1 MSPNTPAVKPRLLVI
16 LPADAIGGAETVVF
30 NLLTGL
36 RGFDCALL
44 TQSAIAECYRR
55 CDIRLYLFD
64 DWQCSQ
70 PYRLSLGNSLRYAW
84 AIRSV
89 VRREKPRLVLSIMH
103 NGTLFAALAKRLFFP
118 DIPLAG
124 TILGSL
130 TGYFSSV
137 GRGPTLLE
145 RWVIHCCLTL
155 PDRVIVPSRGVFE
168 DLVDVYG
175 AAPGRLQVIYNGVDV
190 EDVRRR
196 AGQPIELAKDRNW
209 IVSASRFSSQKDF
222 PTLLAAF
229 KDVLAHRP
237 AKLILVGDGELRQD
251 IERVASEFGIR
262 EHVVLV
268 GFRDNPFP
276 YMAQADIFVLS
287 SFFEGFGNVIVEA
300 MALGIPVVATDCPS
314 GPGEII
320 SDGEN
325 GFLVPIGDARALAG
339 RFTTLLSDDERR
351 SAMVRSGLDRAD
363 QFSVG
368 KMLAA
373 FDGYLNEMLTGARFD
388 NLRGSSLDG

>member
-1 MSPNTPAVKPRLLVI
+1 MNPNTPAVKPRLLVI

-36 RGFDCALL
+36 RGFDCILL
-44 TQSAIAECYRR
+44 TQSAIADCYRR

-64 DWQCSQ
+64 HWQCSQ

-89 VRREKPRLVLSIMH
+89 VRRERPCLVLSIMH

-118 DIPLAG
+118 GIPLAG

-130 TGYFSSV
+130 TGYFNSV

-168 DLVDVYG
+168 DLVGVYG
-175 AAPGRLQVIYNGVDV
+175 AVPGRLKVIYNGIDL
-190 EDVRRR
+190 EDVRHK
-196 AGQPIELAKDRNW
+196 AGQPIDLAKDRSW

-229 KDVLAHRP
+229 KDVLARRP

-251 IERVASEFGIR
+251 IERVASELGIR

-268 GFRDNPFP
+268 GFRENPFP

-300 MALGIPVVATDCPS
+300 MALGVPVVATDCPS

-325 GFLVPIGDARALAG
+325 GFLVPVGDARALAD
-339 RFTTLLSDDERR
+339 RFTTLLADDERR
-351 SAMVRSGLDRAD
+351 SSLVRSGLERAE

-373 FDGYLNEMLTGARFD
+373 FDGYLNEMLTGGRF
-388 NLRGSSLDG
+388 R